1 MNIFRSGQGRTAT
14 ITSLQWER
22 KFRQSALQS
31 NTGNFHAH
39 VVACWQLGW
48 LFVPAAAVRVWCSK
62 VTCCSVP
69 RMAAQPRPRWLLRA
83 LSAVAVV
90 VVACDATWWLE
101 QKKQKYFKA
110 QLWHLWSV
118 TLPCSFHTCLV
129 ETMTSHSHLWL
140 CSVPGEYYRCLFNP
154 KIEPKLCSFSWVK
167 LLGYFIER
175 LW

>member
-83 LSAVAVV
+83 LSAAVM
-90 VVACDATWWLE
+90 WW
-101 QKKQKYFKA
+101 
-110 QLWHLWSV
+110 QLWLWRAMPPGDWNKKNRNISRHSFGTYEVLLFHVRSILVSWRLWHHILICGYVAHLVSIIDV
-118 TLPCSFHTCLV
+118 YL
-129 ETMTSHSHLWL
+129 
-140 CSVPGEYYRCLFNP
+140 
-154 KIEPKLCSFSWVK
+154 IPKLNLNYVLF
-167 LLGYFIER
+167 LGSNF
-175 LW
+175 